1 MALSLARGN
10 SPMAQVNFRIQDER
24 LRMIDAAAKYRGV
37 SRTEFVMRASE
48 AAAIE
53 AHTERHVD
61 TLGEDAFA
69 AFQDALDA
77 PVEPN
82 DQLRALLARTPI
94 WEQ

>member
-1 MALSLARGN
+1 
-10 SPMAQVNFRIQDER
+10 MAQVNFRIQDDR
-24 LRMIDAAAKYRGV
+24 LQVIDSAAKFRGV

-53 AHTERHVD
+53 AHTERQAVV
-61 TLGEDAFA
+61 LGEDAFA

-82 DQLRALLARTPI
+82 EQLRALLARTPV
-94 WEQ
+94 WEK